1 MAVGLIAHYSQSP
14 LVLGE
19 GALSHLQ
26 ERVCGVLMPSESSH
40 PHASPRGPK
49 RISKMVVR
57 MHIRAQPHLLGHR
70 SLRNKCKPGS
80 ELTEST
86 QGPFT
91 AASSH
96 ARLLGNTFSTVPGW
110 FTIQAL
116 FLLISLLVSLPRF
129 PGLTGECSGRKALP
143 WGL

>member
-1 MAVGLIAHYSQSP
+1 MSDVCKLTAYWSSLTDRHEYSRRAAHLHLGDRRAARGRAGWQWGSLLSTRKSP

-26 ERVCGVLMPSESSH
+26 GRVCGVLMPSESSH

-49 RISKMVVR
+49 RVSKMVVR
-57 MHIRAQPHLLGHR
+57 MHIQAQPQLLGHR

-91 AASSH
+91 VAMRGS
-96 ARLLGNTFSTVPGW
+96 
-110 FTIQAL
+110 
-116 FLLISLLVSLPRF
+116 
-129 PGLTGECSGRKALP
+129 
-143 WGL
+143 